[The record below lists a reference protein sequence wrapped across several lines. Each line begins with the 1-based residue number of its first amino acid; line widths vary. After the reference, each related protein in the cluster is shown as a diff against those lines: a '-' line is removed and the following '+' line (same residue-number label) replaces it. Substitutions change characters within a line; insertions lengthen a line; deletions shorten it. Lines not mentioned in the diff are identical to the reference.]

1 MKYLGTKHQHVKFVR
16 GEHKK
21 LHITAHLITQMNK
34 ENAAEHMSHSRLNFS
49 GQKIKL
55 TRELDVSL
63 GAMFVIT
70 QNILAQRKEGR
81 RKEQVSAEIGA
92 LPSSVYF
99 QASALYLPLFR
110 WYGKTLNP
118 VCGHCSEF
126 PSFEPGDFS
135 DTVLVRECDETVL
148 RIESSM
154 WR

>member
-1 MKYLGTKHQHVKFVR
+1 
-16 GEHKK
+16 
-21 LHITAHLITQMNK
+21 
-34 ENAAEHMSHSRLNFS
+34 
-49 GQKIKL
+49 
-55 TRELDVSL
+55 
-63 GAMFVIT
+63 MFVIT

-126 PSFEPGDFS
+126 PSFEPGEFS

-154 WR
+154 WRTEIGDLVVGRCASCQPGLEFNSQGMGPSVLLGNRTTQGIDME